1 MLEQCLKVAIVV
13 YVLVIAGGVSVGGWF
28 NVSKFSGYRIVSKI
42 QLEIQTPR
50 C

>member
-28 NVSKFSGYRIVSKI
+28 NASKFSGYRIVSKI